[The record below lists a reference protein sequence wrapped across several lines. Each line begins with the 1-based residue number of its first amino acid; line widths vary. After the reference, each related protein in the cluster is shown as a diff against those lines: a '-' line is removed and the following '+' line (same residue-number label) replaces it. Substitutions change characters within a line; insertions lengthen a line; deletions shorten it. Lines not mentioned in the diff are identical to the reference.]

1 VIDRTRD
8 GGLFLVA
15 AGVAFFAPALARL
28 PLPRL
33 ESVLEPRRRRPALES
48 HDAELA
54 VERIARVVD
63 AVIRRARPLVRPG
76 CLTRGITRYW
86 LLRRAGVD
94 VSLCF
99 GARLVEGRFE
109 AHCWIDRDGRPILE
123 PTDPRGAFAEIA
135 RIPGVGLAA

>member
-1 VIDRTRD
+1 VRSGD
-8 GGLFLVA
+8 GRLLIVA
-15 AGVAFFAPALARL
+15 AGVALVAPALARL

-33 ESVLEPRRRRPALES
+33 ESVLEPRRLRPGLGAR
-48 HDAELA
+48 DAEFA
-54 VERIARVVD
+54 TARIARVVD
-63 AVIRRARPLVRPG
+63 SVIRRGRPLVRSG

-99 GARLVEGRFE
+99 GAGVVEGRFE

-123 PTDPRGAFAEIA
+123 PTDPRDAFAEIA
-135 RIPGVGLAA
+135 RIPGVGLTA